1 MKPLARQELGH
12 FVEEVGLFYEQSGL
26 PRMAGRIIGWL
37 LVCEPPQQSMA
48 ELGRALHG
56 SKASM
61 STMTRLLAQLG
72 LVERVRLPGA
82 RTDQFRIRPNMWA
95 ETVKSRL
102 DAYRRGRE
110 LADLGLAA
118 LARRPAQVRAR
129 LQAVRDMYAWYEVE
143 IPKLVARWER
153 EQAGRT
159 GRNGAAHRGHRRSE
173 AP

>member
-1 MKPLARQELGH
+1 MGARTSRELQH
-12 FVEEVGLFYEQSGL
+12 FVEETGLFYEHLGL

-48 ELGRALHG
+48 ELAHALSG

-61 STMTRLLAQLG
+61 STMTRLLVRFG

-82 RTDQFRIRPNMWA
+82 RCDQFRIRPGMWA
-95 ETVKSRL
+95 DTVKARL
-102 DAYRRGRE
+102 DSYRQGRE
-110 LADLGLAA
+110 LADRGLAA
-118 LARRPAQVRAR
+118 LAGRPQPARAR
-129 LQAVRDMYAWYEVE
+129 LQEVRDMYAWYEVE